1 MATPATRDDII
12 DLADIGR
19 AQAEATVRIA
29 VRVEASEQ
37 ERAAIRDR
45 LSNIESAL
53 RPVGTYFDAQNA
65 AQAKAAA
72 DHIEA
77 DGRLRAT
84 ASAWLSWL
92 TPTRAALIITT
103 ILTLLPMIG
112 LGTGLAGR
120 LQRVVDALAATADNA
135 PVEVDPEPEPEA
147 TDGR

>member
-1 MATPATRDDII
+1 MATPATREDIK
-12 DLADIGR
+12 DLAEIGR
-19 AQAEATVRIA
+19 DQAEAMVRIA
-29 VRVEASEQ
+29 VRVEASEM
-37 ERAAIRDR
+37 ERAGIRER
-45 LSNIESAL
+45 IATIEATL
-53 RPVGTYFDAQNA
+53 RPVGVFFDAQNA

-77 DGRLRAT
+77 DGRLRTT

-92 TPTRAALIITT
+92 TPTRAVAIIGAILT
-103 ILTLLPMIG
+103 ILPMLG

-120 LQRVVDALAATADNA
+120 LQRVVDALTATAENA

>member
-1 MATPATRDDII
+1 MATPATREDIK
-12 DLADIGR
+12 DLAEIGR
-19 AQAEATVRIA
+19 DQAEAMVRIA
-29 VRVEASEQ
+29 VRVEASEM
-37 ERAAIRDR
+37 ERAGFRERIAT
-45 LSNIESAL
+45 IEATL
-53 RPVGTYFDAQNA
+53 RPVGVYFDAQNA

-120 LQRVVDALAATADNA
+120 LQRVVDALAATAENA

>member
-1 MATPATRDDII
+1 MASPATREDIK
-12 DLADIGR
+12 DLAEIGR
-19 AQAEATVRIA
+19 DQAEAMVRIA
-29 VRVEASEQ
+29 VRVEASEM
-37 ERAAIRDR
+37 ERAGIRER
-45 LSNIESAL
+45 IATIEATL
-53 RPVGTYFDAQNA
+53 RPVGVFFDAQNA

-120 LQRVVDALAATADNA
+120 LQRVVDALAATAENA

>member
-1 MATPATRDDII
+1 MASPATREDIK
-12 DLADIGR
+12 DLAEIGR
-19 AQAEATVRIA
+19 DQAEAMVRIA
-29 VRVEASEQ
+29 VRVEASEM
-37 ERAAIRDR
+37 ERAGIRER
-45 LSNIESAL
+45 IATIEATL
-53 RPVGTYFDAQNA
+53 RPVGVFFDAQNA

-120 LQRVVDALAATADNA
+120 LQRVVDALTATAENA